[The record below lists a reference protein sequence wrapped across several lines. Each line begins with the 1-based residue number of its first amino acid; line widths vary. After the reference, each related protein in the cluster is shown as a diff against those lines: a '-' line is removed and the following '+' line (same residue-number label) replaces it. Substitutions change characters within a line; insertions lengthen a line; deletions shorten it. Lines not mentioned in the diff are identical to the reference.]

1 MDTKA
6 LRQKILDLAIRG
18 RLVPQDPADE
28 PASVLLERIRAEKQ
42 QMVKD
47 GKLKAKDIKNDTVIY
62 VGEDNLHYEKFSDGT
77 EKCIED
83 EIPFEIPDGWAWSRL
98 GGISTTIQY
107 GLSNSA
113 EDVGTH
119 RLLRITDIQNGRV
132 EWDKVPFTSVNDPEN
147 YLLATNDIVFARTGA
162 TVGKSFLLKELPYA
176 AVYASYLIRIR
187 LTTGLLPEYLY
198 QFFNSRNY
206 WDQITNRAVGVGQ
219 PNCNGTS
226 LRELFIPIPPINE
239 QGRIVPKATSLLRL
253 AEIVDEKQSS
263 VSSLAEQVKA
273 RVLDL
278 AIRGKLVPQD
288 PADEPASVLLER
300 IRSDKEEQI
309 KAGKIKRDKKESF
322 IFRGEDN
329 SYYEKIGDEVRCID
343 DQLPYVIPE
352 NWAWTRLSSISIIN
366 PKQTLDEN
374 LLVSFVPMPLIE
386 DGYRSNNTS
395 EVRKWKEVRTGYT
408 HFADGDIGVAKITP
422 CFENRKSLV
431 FHGLTN
437 GYGAG
442 TTELFIIRCN
452 NRLVVPEYLLWLMKT
467 KAFIDGGVQTFSS
480 AVGQQRVSKEYIEST
495 FIPLPPVREQKN
507 ICSKTVSLLGVI
519 ETLEQSLK

>member
-1 MDTKA
+1 M
-6 LRQKILDLAIRG
+6 
-18 RLVPQDPADE
+18 
-28 PASVLLERIRAEKQ
+28 
-42 QMVKD
+42 
-47 GKLKAKDIKNDTVIY
+47 
-62 VGEDNLHYEKFSDGT
+62 
-77 EKCIED
+77 
-83 EIPFEIPDGWAWSRL
+83 
-98 GGISTTIQY
+98 TI
-107 GLSNSA
+107 
-113 EDVGTH
+113 
-119 RLLRITDIQNGRV
+119 
-132 EWDKVPFTSVNDPEN
+132 
-147 YLLATNDIVFARTGA
+147 
-162 TVGKSFLLKELPYA
+162 
-176 AVYASYLIRIR
+176 
-187 LTTGLLPEYLY
+187 
-198 QFFNSRNY
+198 
-206 WDQITNRAVGVGQ
+206 
-219 PNCNGTS
+219 
-226 LRELFIPIPPINE
+226 
-239 QGRIVPKATSLLRL
+239 
-253 AEIVDEKQSS
+253 
-263 VSSLAEQVKA
+263 
-273 RVLDL
+273 
-278 AIRGKLVPQD
+278 
-288 PADEPASVLLER
+288 
-300 IRSDKEEQI
+300 
-309 KAGKIKRDKKESF
+309 
-322 IFRGEDN
+322 